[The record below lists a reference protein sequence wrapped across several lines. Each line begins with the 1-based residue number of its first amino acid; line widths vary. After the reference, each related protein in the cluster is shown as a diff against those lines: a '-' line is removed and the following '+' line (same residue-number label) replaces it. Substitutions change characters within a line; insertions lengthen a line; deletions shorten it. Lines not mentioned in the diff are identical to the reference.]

1 MSSCLTPRL
10 DHTILNSKVPDT
22 QHQLSLGSLPG
33 PGVGVRAQRE
43 PGLIRV
49 GGPETQLDPQMEEE
63 AELSLANLSS

>member
-1 MSSCLTPRL
+1 MSSCPTPRL
-10 DHTILNSKVPDT
+10 DRTILNSKLPDT
-22 QHQLSLGSLPG
+22 QHQLSLVEG
-33 PGVGVRAQRE
+33 PGVGVGAQRE